1 MGLLRRFCLDGCDMR
16 EEGDAC
22 PLVGVSLEWD
32 GGLLL
37 PVEEEVGGEERA
49 WLEGLTLGRWM
60 LGATYDTLV

>member
-1 MGLLRRFCLDGCDMR
+1 MRGVGRGLSSCR
-16 EEGDAC
+16 E
-22 PLVGVSLEWD
+22 SLEWD

-49 WLEGLTLGRWM
+49 WLEGLKLGRWM